1 MSVLGVDLAGVEAR
15 PTGLCVLR
23 GPRASTWIAWRDAEI
38 IEAARR
44 YEAELVA
51 IDAPLS
57 LPRGRR
63 GLEERGPHHLRA
75 CDRALLERGIRFF
88 PVTLGP
94 MRALTARGMRLKEGL
109 EGEGFKVIEVY
120 PGGAQDV
127 LGIPRKGA
135 GRGALLEGLR
145 RLGLEGL
152 GPGASDHELD
162 AATAALVGA
171 LFLAGLCESLG
182 EPCEGVIV
190 MPKGGLTPEEVRG
203 ALLSVG
209 GPRSAQ
215 GGGQGKPI

>member
-1 MSVLGVDLAGVEAR
+1 MSVLGVDLAGVETR
-15 PTGLCVLR
+15 PTGLCALR
-23 GPRASTWIAWRDAEI
+23 GTWARTWTVRRDEEVV
-38 IEAARR
+38 EAARR
-44 YEAELVA
+44 WRAELVA

-63 GLEERGPHHLRA
+63 SLEERSPHHLRA

-94 MRALTARGMRLKEGL
+94 MRALTARGMRLREGL
-109 EGEGFKVIEVY
+109 EREGFEVIEVY

-135 GRGALLEGLR
+135 GRVALLEGLR
-145 RLGLEGL
+145 GLGLEGL

-171 LFLAGLCESLG
+171 LFLAGLCEGLG
-182 EPCEGVIV
+182 EPGEGVIV
-190 MPKGGLTPEEVRG
+190 MPKAGLTREVVRG
-203 ALLSVG
+203 ALLSIG
-209 GPRSAQ
+209 RRSA
-215 GGGQGKPI
+215 